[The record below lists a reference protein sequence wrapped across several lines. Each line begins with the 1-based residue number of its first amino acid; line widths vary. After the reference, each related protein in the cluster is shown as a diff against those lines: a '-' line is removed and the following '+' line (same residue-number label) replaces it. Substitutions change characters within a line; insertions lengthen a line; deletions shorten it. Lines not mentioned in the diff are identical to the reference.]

1 MTASQIVAQIFEDYQ
16 SAEWDY
22 RIANGYDLDAMCSEV
37 EEFAF
42 DDEELYETTV
52 DLLTSKYKS
61 ACNVGATRSI
71 HDSHLQA
78 PMEAPA

>member
-1 MTASQIVAQIFEDYQ
+1 MTAAQIVSHIFNEYD
-16 SAEWDY
+16 SPEWDQ
-22 RIANGYDLDAMCSEV
+22 RIATDYDLDSMLFEV

-42 DDEELYETTV
+42 DDEELYATTV

-71 HDSHLQA
+71 HDAYL
-78 PMEAPA
+78 

>member
-1 MTASQIVAQIFEDYQ
+1 MTASQIVEQIFEDYQ

-22 RIANGYDLDAMCSEV
+22 RIANNYDLDAMCFEV

-52 DLLTSKYKS
+52 ELLTSRYKS

-71 HDSHLQA
+71 HGAYL
-78 PMEAPA
+78 

>member
-1 MTASQIVAQIFEDYQ
+1 MTASQIVTEIFNRFD
-16 SAEWDY
+16 SPEWDQ
-22 RIANGYDLDAMCSEV
+22 RIATDYDLDAMCFEV

-52 DLLTSKYKS
+52 DLLTSRYKS

-71 HDSHLQA
+71 HGAYL
-78 PMEAPA
+78 

>member
-1 MTASQIVAQIFEDYQ
+1 MTASQIVEQIFEDYQ
-16 SAEWDY
+16 SAEWNY
-22 RIANGYDLDAMCSEV
+22 RIANDYDLDSMLFEV

-42 DDEELYETTV
+42 DDEKLYATTV

-71 HDSHLQA
+71 HDAYL
-78 PMEAPA
+78 

>member
-16 SAEWDY
+16 SAEWNY
-22 RIANGYDLDAMCSEV
+22 RIANDYDLDCMLFEI

-42 DDEELYETTV
+42 DDETLYAKTV

-71 HDSHLQA
+71 HGAYL
-78 PMEAPA
+78 